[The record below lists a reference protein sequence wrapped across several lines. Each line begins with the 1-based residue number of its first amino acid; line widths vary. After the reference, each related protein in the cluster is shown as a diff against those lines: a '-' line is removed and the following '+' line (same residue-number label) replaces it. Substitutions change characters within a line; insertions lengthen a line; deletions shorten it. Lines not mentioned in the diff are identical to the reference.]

1 MKDPV
6 HLLPGIAE
14 TPSTPLRSASGIV
27 ASDAVGLGGIG
38 LHSSCIP
45 KLGLALFGE
54 CLTGPKVSFSPPKA
68 AYTVSI
74 QSEATSDAQLRFT
87 YVNVIQCVL

>member
-38 LHSSCIP
+38 LHSSFIP

-54 CLTGPKVSFSPPKA
+54 CFPSFSPPKVE
-68 AYTVSI
+68 YTVSI
-74 QSEATSDAQLRFT
+74 QSEVTSEAQLRCT
-87 YVNVIQCVL
+87 NVNAIKCVL